1 MKPPRK
7 TALNAFQSLITYAP
21 QLFFIALIFCS
32 WCSESYAQVYKC
44 VVNGKT
50 TYSDSRCAY
59 EADTVNITP
68 NKNLVSGGQSSI
80 KSDSKSD
87 GADQKCAE
95 LLEEIT
101 YQSGHINQSSH
112 SAFFDSVSKLKALK
126 YKYKTLCQ

>member
-1 MKPPRK
+1 MKLPRK
-7 TALNAFQSLITYAP
+7 TALNAFQSLIAYVS
-21 QLFFIALIFCS
+21 QLFFTALIFCS

-68 NKNLVSGGQSSI
+68 NKNLVSGGQSI

-87 GADQKCAE
+87 GADPKCAE

-101 YQSGHINQSSH
+101 YQSGHINKSSH
-112 SAFFDSVSKLKALK
+112 SAFFHSLNKVKALK
-126 YKYKTLCQ
+126 YKYKVLCQ